1 MNKFGRICLR
11 NYKMLTATPA
21 VSPSLAISMEIS
33 PRSTVATEPTLEEM
47 RDDKLEAASFP
58 CKTKTWVPKWA
69 VKGARVEKMQWF
81 CNESF
86 AQTAWC
92 ILKPTRCSRICDQ
105 GALFGPI
112 EPLRSV
118 QRVCWGDGSELLERP
133 FKNRPST
140 NRMKQGSLNFR
151 DGPRFQDHA
160 S

>member
-1 MNKFGRICLR
+1 MNEFGHICLR

-21 VSPSLAISMEIS
+21 VSPSLHFHGNFSQGLPSQLSQLLKRWEMTSWKPHLFHVKNQDLGSKVSRE
-33 PRSTVATEPTLEEM
+33 RSSC
-47 RDDKLEAASFP
+47 R
-58 CKTKTWVPKWA
+58 
-69 VKGARVEKMQWF
+69 KMQWF

-118 QRVCWGDGSELLERP
+118 QRVCWVELLERP

-151 DGPRFQDHA
+151 DGPRFQDDA